1 MWQCHGVHIS
11 IVSISYPLQTGGLS
25 VAPDRGF
32 VIRLDKENPDLQYS
46 GSFGDHMKSL

>member
-1 MWQCHGVHIS
+1 MWQCHDVYIS
-11 IVSISYPLQTGGLS
+11 IVSISYSLQTAGLS

-32 VIRLDKENPDLQYS
+32 VIRLDKENPNLHS